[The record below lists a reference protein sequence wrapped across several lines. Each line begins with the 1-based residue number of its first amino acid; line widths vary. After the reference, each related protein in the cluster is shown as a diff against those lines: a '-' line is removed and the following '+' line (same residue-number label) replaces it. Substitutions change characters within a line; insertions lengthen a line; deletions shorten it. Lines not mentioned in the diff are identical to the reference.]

1 MNPLHILL
9 LTITTASAANILIVY
24 ETARRS
30 HQIWIG
36 ELAQALSKKGHNV
49 TVGGS
54 FSRAIAESDEYHPI
68 TFEGIFLSHYK
79 INRSEHLT
87 ANPLKKIHL
96 NHDYNYAICNRTYH
110 SNGFKSLWSYPDN
123 FTFDS
128 ILLDMTFGPCL
139 YPLIQKFG
147 NPYTIGFTPS
157 SLTPYLSEV
166 FGNGA
171 YPSYVVSSIIEP
183 PKGPS
188 TFLSRV
194 SNYLFTKLEIFWK
207 NTVERRVL
215 ERLAENLLNET
226 FDFDYLE
233 KSISLLFV
241 NEYPLL
247 NEPKALTPN
256 IIPVGGLHIRPLEP
270 LPGILQSI
278 IDNANQG
285 IIFFSTGTD
294 VQQNIFSQE
303 TKRNFANA
311 FYRLVQKTII
321 WKDNIDD
328 DEHPFNNKPSNILIH
343 KWTPQLEVLGHVH
356 TKLIITT
363 GGSLSIQE
371 AIYHGVPVLG
381 IPIYDEHHKNIQFI
395 VDRNLGLKLDYHNL
409 TEENIY
415 EAINTLLQNPI
426 YLENMDQFAKKFRDQ
441 PQNPLQKALYWVEYV
456 LRHNATKGADFLT
469 PKTRDMSSFLAYS
482 VDVELFLIVLLVLS
496 GVGAIKISFVVVG
509 ILLARLKPVKVIK
522 KKKQ

>member
-1 MNPLHILL
+1 MNPLQILL
-9 LTITTASAANILIVY
+9 LMITTASAANILIVY

-54 FSRAIAESDEYHPI
+54 FSRAIAQSDVYHPI
-68 TFEGIFLSHYK
+68 TFEGIFLTHYK
-79 INRSEHLT
+79 VNRSEHVT
-87 ANPLKKIHL
+87 ANPLKKIYL
-96 NHDYNYAICNRTYH
+96 NQDYNYAICNRTYR
-110 SNGFKSLWSYPDN
+110 SNGFNSLWNYPKN
-123 FTFDS
+123 FTFDL
-128 ILLDMTFGPCL
+128 ILVDMTFGPCL

-147 NPYTIGFTPS
+147 SPYTIGFTPS
-157 SLTPYLSEV
+157 SLTPYLSDA
-166 FGNGA
+166 FGNHV
-171 YPSYVVSSIIEP
+171 YPSNFVSSIIEP
-183 PKGPS
+183 PKGEN
-188 TFLSRV
+188 TFLNRV

-207 NTVERRVL
+207 NTVERRML
-215 ERLAENLLNET
+215 ENLAQSLLNET
-226 FDFDYLE
+226 FDFDHLQ
-233 KSISLLFV
+233 KAISLLFV

-247 NEPKALTPN
+247 NEPIGLTPN

-285 IIFFSTGTD
+285 IVFFSTGTD
-294 VQQNIFSQE
+294 VQQNIFSQK

-311 FYRLVQKTII
+311 FKRLVQKTVI

-328 DEHPFNNKPSNILIH
+328 DEHPFNNQPSNILIH
-343 KWTPQLEVLGHVH
+343 KWIPQLEVLGHKH

-363 GGSLSIQE
+363 GGSLTIQE

-381 IPIYDEHHKNIQFI
+381 IPIYNEHQKNIQFI
-395 VDRNLGLKLDYHNL
+395 VDKNLGLKLDYHNL

-415 EAINTLLQNPI
+415 DALNTILQNPI

-441 PQNPLQKALYWVEYV
+441 PQNPLLKALYWVEYV
-456 LRHNATKGADFLT
+456 LRHNATEGADFLT
-469 PKTRDMSSFLAYS
+469 PKTRNMSYLLAYS
-482 VDVELFLIVLLVLS
+482 GDVELSLISILVLGVIIGLKIFLIILRILFT
-496 GVGAIKISFVVVG
+496 GRKPIK
-509 ILLARLKPVKVIK
+509 AIK